1 MNTLDTI
8 VLVIFG
14 YCVIR
19 GFFRGIIKEISSI
32 VGVICGY
39 YGAYTY
45 YGQVAE
51 MFQHWVTNPGYA
63 KIIGFVIV
71 FCGIFIA
78 VNIVGLIIRYFMNV
92 SFLGWIDRIFGF
104 AFGTAKA
111 ILITSILLVMLTA
124 FLPKGAPLIRDS
136 VTAPY
141 ISRVSEWISMMI
153 SQEMKFE
160 YEQKI
165 RELKK
170 HWNLPI

>member
-51 MFQHWVTNPGYA
+51 MVQGWVANPGYA
-63 KIIGFVIV
+63 KIIGFVVV
-71 FCGIFIA
+71 FCGVFIA
-78 VNIVGLIIRYFMNV
+78 VNILGLIIRYFMNV

-111 ILITSILLVMLTA
+111 VLVASILVVMLTA

-153 SQEMKFE
+153 SKEMKFE